1 MSSRG
6 WFRRI
11 VSPSQV
17 ATVTICRVLSVALLF
32 APVTL
37 GQDGSPEVL
46 VRSGPPETFA
56 HALKRHHVPLTRS
69 ALVAA
74 LQNSDPEVRG
84 LAAAQLAEEKATD
97 AVSAIAKALA
107 TERVPLTRVN
117 IAFALAQLGNKTG
130 VKALESAC
138 HESETVAGV
147 RMTAAIYMVNFLH
160 TNACFADVLDV
171 LDSHDDDQTGNR
183 MQALSL
189 APSFKGLSEDESQ
202 RLLAATINN
211 LRDTTAS
218 VRIVASDALVRLGD
232 ASAVPQLQEAV
243 TVEQDEVV
251 RNALEDAL
259 QRLLQQQHQ

>member
-6 WFRRI
+6 CFRLM

-17 ATVTICRVLSVALLF
+17 ATAPICHVLSIALLF
-32 APVTL
+32 VAVGF
-37 GQDGSPEVL
+37 GQNGPPEIIVQ
-46 VRSGPPETFA
+46 SGPPETIA
-56 HALKRHHVPLTRS
+56 HALKRHHIPLTRS

-84 LAAAQLAEEKATD
+84 LAAAELAEEKASD
-97 AVSAIAKALA
+97 AVPAIAKALA
-107 TERVPLTRVN
+107 SERVPITRVN
-117 IAFALAQLGNKTG
+117 IAFALARLGNEKG

-138 HESETVAGV
+138 HEPASIARV
-147 RMTAAIYMVNFLH
+147 RMTAAMYMVDFLH
-160 TNACFADVLDV
+160 RNACFADVLDV
-171 LDSHDDDQTGNR
+171 LDSHNDDQAGDR

-211 LRDTTAS
+211 LQDTTAS
-218 VRIVASDALVRLGD
+218 VRISASDALVRLGN
-232 ASAVPQLQEAV
+232 ASALPYLQEAV
-243 TVEQDEVV
+243 SVEQDEVV

-259 QRLLQQQHQ
+259 KRLQQQE